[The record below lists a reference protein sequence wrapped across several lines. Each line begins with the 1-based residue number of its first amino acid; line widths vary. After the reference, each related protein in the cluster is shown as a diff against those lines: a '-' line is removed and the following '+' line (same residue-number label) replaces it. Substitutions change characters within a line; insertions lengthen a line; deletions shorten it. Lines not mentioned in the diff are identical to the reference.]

1 MLLVQDETKTT
12 ISWWMD
18 DELKKIA
25 REIIAK
31 RKKIT
36 HKKKNG
42 NSHSVGEL
50 KASDQKGKS
59 LKII

>member
-1 MLLVQDETKTT
+1 
-12 ISWWMD
+12 MD

-31 RKKIT
+31 RKKKT